1 MRSIF
6 GLGLTILV
14 FLLIE
19 YLVFLTIQTALGKQ
33 KKKGKFIFYS
43 IYFTLSI
50 FMLIIVYFFN
60 SIPFDQF
67 APLWKSLAIACLLGF
82 FGAKLLIALFFF
94 INLLLIG
101 SQWAIDYFAHRKER
115 KEKQEKAVKLYEI
128 SRSRFLSIASIGLG
142 TAVFGSLIQGIR
154 NKYNYK
160 IKKVIIPIEK
170 LPKALENLKI
180 IQISDIHAGSFDDKE
195 EVEKGI
201 EMILRRNPDL
211 IVFTGDLVNNIA
223 SEIEPY
229 IDIFKKLK
237 APLGVYSVLGNH
249 DYGDY
254 YKWDSEQE
262 KEQNLKT
269 LKAHHKSMGWDL
281 LNNTHRVLEYKG
293 EKLNLI
299 GVENWGAKGRFPKIG
314 DLNKATENRD
324 KNAALNI
331 LLSHDPSHWDA
342 QVRPEHPYIDL
353 TLSGHTHG
361 MQFGVRLPFM
371 QWSPVQYMYKQWAGL
386 YTEGKQHLYVNVGFG
401 FLGYP
406 GRVGI
411 MPEITEIS
419 FVRK

>member
-6 GLGLTILV
+6 GLGLTILI

-19 YLVFLTIQTALGKQ
+19 YLVFLIIQTALGKQ
-33 KKKGKFIFYS
+33 KRRGKSIFYS
-43 IYFTLSI
+43 IYFTFSL
-50 FMLIIVYFFN
+50 FMLVIVYFFN

-67 APLWKSLAIACLLGF
+67 APLWKSLAIAGLLGF
-82 FGAKLLIALFFF
+82 FGAKILIALFFL

-101 SQWAIDYFAHRKER
+101 FQWTIDYFAHRKER
-115 KEKQEKAVKLYEI
+115 KAKNEEGVKLYEI
-128 SRSRFLSIASIGLG
+128 SRSRFLSIASISLG

-160 IKKVIIPIEK
+160 IRKAIIPIEN
-170 LPKALENLKI
+170 LPKELENLKI
-180 IQISDIHAGSFDDKE
+180 IQISDIHAGSFDNKDE
-195 EVEKGI
+195 IEKGI
-201 EMILRRNPDL
+201 QMILRRNPNL
-211 IVFTGDLVNNIA
+211 IVFTGDLVNNVA

-254 YKWDSEQE
+254 FKWDSEEE
-262 KEQNLKT
+262 KKKNLES
-269 LKAHHKSMGWDL
+269 LIAHHKSMGWDL
-281 LNNTHRVLEYKG
+281 LNNTHRVLEYNEIKF
-293 EKLNLI
+293 NLI

-314 DLNKATENRD
+314 DLDKATENMD
-324 KNAALNI
+324 KNRILNI

-342 QVRPEHPYIDL
+342 QVRPNHPYINL

-386 YTEGKQHLYVNVGFG
+386 YTEGRQHLYVNVGFG

-419 FVRK
+419 FTSK